1 MQALLTA
8 TAFYGT
14 DAAAKDTLIS
24 KIGEACRT
32 SGFFSLVNHGIAES
46 LQQEILSFSEEL
58 FALPLDVKET
68 YGKGEMCTTIIC
80 LSWS

>member
-1 MQALLTA
+1 MQALLTT

-14 DAAAKDTLIS
+14 DAAAKDTMIS

-46 LQQEILSFSEEL
+46 LQQEILSLSEEL

-68 YGKGEMCTTIIC
+68 YGKGEMCTTIIY
-80 LSWS
+80 LS